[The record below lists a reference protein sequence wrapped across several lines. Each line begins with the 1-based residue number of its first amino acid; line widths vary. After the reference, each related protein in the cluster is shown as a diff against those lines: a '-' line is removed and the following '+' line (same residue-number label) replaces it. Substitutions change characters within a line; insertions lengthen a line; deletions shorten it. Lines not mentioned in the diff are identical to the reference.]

1 MAVNTTT
8 GAWWMRRW
16 QNFMQQ
22 VGVNSDATALRGLRV
37 KRLEVQPG
45 QIQAQVA
52 EREHGTAGVEVRL
65 PLISDA
71 QWNDIIDALGSQALF
86 AAQLL
91 AGNMPAEIEQVFA
104 DAGSRLLPASAAE
117 LDCHFAATSGNGGNG
132 STGDFAGRALAVV
145 FAQLG
150 EMVAD
155 DPWLLLRLRGRDREQ
170 VLAALQERRNST
182 TQDVTARAVP
192 AVDGAAAQNGAFYKL
207 PQQAGRPADD
217 EQEELEDRVAD
228 FWGRRKVLEEAHYHL
243 ARPAV
248 ELALLRRLG
257 PITPAADGLEAFTL
271 LQQMYHST
279 TRKAWDMAFAPDEDP
294 ELDEPENGDA

>member
-16 QNFMQQ
+16 HTFMQQ
-22 VGVNSDATALRGLRV
+22 VGVNGDAATLRGLRV

-45 QIQAQVA
+45 LIQAQVA
-52 EREHGTAGVEVRL
+52 ERENGTTAVEVRFPTL
-65 PLISDA
+65 PDA
-71 QWNDIIDALGSQALF
+71 QWNAIIDALGSQAIF

-104 DAGSRLLPASAAE
+104 DAGSRLLPGHAGE
-117 LDCHFAATSGNGGNG
+117 LDYHFAAAGGNG
-132 STGDFAGRALAVV
+132 NSVASDLAGRALAVV
-145 FAQLG
+145 YAQLG
-150 EMVAD
+150 EMLAD

-182 TQDVTARAVP
+182 TQDAAARAVP
-192 AVDGAAAQNGAFYKL
+192 AVDGAATQNGAFYKL
-207 PQQAGRPADD
+207 PQQAGRPPEVDGEA
-217 EQEELEDRVAD
+217 LEDRVAD

-243 ARPAV
+243 AHPAV

-257 PITPAADGLEAFTL
+257 PITPTADGLEAFAQ
-271 LQQMYHST
+271 LQQMYHNT
-279 TRKAWDMAFAPDEDP
+279 TRKAWDMAFAPD
-294 ELDEPENGDA
+294 DEPEPDEPDNGDA

>member
-22 VGVNSDATALRGLRV
+22 VGVNSDATVLRGLRV

-52 EREHGTAGVEVRL
+52 EREHGSAGVDVRL
-65 PLISDA
+65 PTLADE
-71 QWNDIIDALGSQALF
+71 QWTAIIDALGSQALF

-104 DAGSRLLPASAAE
+104 DAGSRLLPASAGE
-117 LDCHFAATSGNGGNG
+117 LDCRFTMASPSASA
-132 STGDFAGRALAVV
+132 GDFAGRALAVV

-207 PQQAGRPADD
+207 PQQAGRPVDD
-217 EQEELEDRVAD
+217 QHEELEDRVAD

-257 PITPAADGLEAFTL
+257 PITPAADGLEAFAL

-279 TRKAWDMAFAPDEDP
+279 TRKAWDMAFAPDDDP
-294 ELDEPENGDA
+294 EPEEPENGDA

>member
-22 VGVNSDATALRGLRV
+22 VGVNGDATAVRGLRV

-65 PLISDA
+65 PTLADE
-71 QWNDIIDALGSQALF
+71 QWTAIIDALGSQALF

-104 DAGSRLLPASAAE
+104 DAGSRLLPASAGE
-117 LDCHFAATSGNGGNG
+117 LDYHFTAAGSNG
-132 STGDFAGRALAVV
+132 SAGDFAGRALTVV

-155 DPWLLLRLRGRDREQ
+155 DPWLLLRLRGREREQ

-207 PQQAGRPADD
+207 PQQAGRPPDD
-217 EQEELEDRVAD
+217 EHEELEDRVAD

-257 PITPAADGLEAFTL
+257 PITPAADGLEAFVL

-279 TRKAWDMAFAPDEDP
+279 TRKAWDMAFAPDDDL

>member
-22 VGVNSDATALRGLRV
+22 VGVNSDATVLRGLRV

-52 EREHGTAGVEVRL
+52 ERELGTAGVDVRL
-65 PLISDA
+65 PTLADE
-71 QWNDIIDALGSQALF
+71 QWTAIIDALGSQALF

-104 DAGSRLLPASAAE
+104 DAGSRLLPSSAGELDYRFNAASPSASA
-117 LDCHFAATSGNGGNG
+117 
-132 STGDFAGRALAVV
+132 GDFAGRALAVV

-207 PQQAGRPADD
+207 PQQASRPADD

-243 ARPAV
+243 VRPAV

-279 TRKAWDMAFAPDEDP
+279 TRKAWDMAFAPDDEP
-294 ELDEPENGDA
+294 EPDEPENGDA